1 MTVAIRIINFTLMI
15 AMPLILGV
23 FLAGKLK
30 SEWRLFGIGALT
42 FIFSQCFHIPFNY
55 WVLNPLVTNLNLQ
68 SNSQMLPHAVIGLLF
83 GLSAGLFEEIFRWV
97 GFHFWIK
104 EERDWKSALMFG
116 AGHGG
121 IESILLGILVLYG
134 FLQALSLQGTDLNM
148 IVGIEHAPLAQAQ
161 IDTYWAAPWHLAI
174 LGAVERFST
183 ILFHLS
189 ASVFV
194 LQVFLRKNI
203 LWLFLAIGWHTLV
216 DAVAVF
222 ASRFWSPYTTE
233 GIILFLGLLSLGF
246 VFILKPEDKHQ
257 TKTPGLDLS
266 DSIERLD
273 IEFQQ
278 IKPSEEDLENSKYA

>member
-1 MTVAIRIINFTLMI
+1 MNIAIRIINFSLMI
-15 AMPLILGV
+15 TIPFVLGL

-42 FIFSQCFHIPFNY
+42 FISSQCFHIPFNY
-55 WVLNPLVTNLNLQ
+55 WVLNPIVTNLNLP
-68 SNSQMLPHAVIGLLF
+68 SNFRMLPHAVIGLIF
-83 GLSAGLFEEIFRWV
+83 GLSAGLFEEVFRWV
-97 GFHFWIK
+97 GFRFWIK
-104 EERDWKSALMFG
+104 GERDWKSALMFG

-121 IESILLGILVLYG
+121 IESILLGVLALYG
-134 FLQALSLQGTDLNM
+134 FIQALSLRGTDLN
-148 IVGIEHAPLAQAQ
+148 IVVGIEQAPIVQAQ
-161 IDTYWAAPWHLAI
+161 IDAYWAAPWHLSI

-203 LWLFLAIGWHTLV
+203 LWLFLAVGWHTLV

-222 ASRFWSPYTTE
+222 ASRIWSPYITE
-233 GIILFLGLLSLGF
+233 TIILFLGLLSLGF
-246 VFILKPEDKHQ
+246 VFILKPGGKQ
-257 TKTPGLDLS
+257 RIQTPGMDQS
-266 DSIERLD
+266 DSFERPKIE
-273 IEFQQ
+273 IQQ